1 MPDNAMHFRVTGLKI
16 LETFLDNLEKKKG
29 GGGKIKKRHMQL
41 STEVHRKPLMQCN
54 LGNIPL
60 L

>member
-29 GGGKIKKRHMQL
+29 GGGGEDKEKAHAVIYR
-41 STEVHRKPLMQCN
+41 SS
-54 LGNIPL
+54 
-60 L
+60 